1 MTLKQ
6 SKQEYVTHQ
15 PQQQLTLSVAIRD
28 DARFANFYA
37 GPNEQVVYE
46 LQKQWTMHGEPFL
59 FLWGSEGVGCSHL
72 LQAACHYAEGLGHQS
87 VYLPLDELVEYSPAV
102 LESMEQLPLVA
113 LDNIQAVAG
122 NKAWEEALF
131 HLFNRIRDRQ
141 GHLLIAANNGPK
153 KLNIEL
159 PDLVSRLTWGM
170 TYQVEPLEDD
180 DKVQALLLRAKRRGL
195 NMGDDVARFILT
207 RGPRDMQGL
216 FDLLDQLDQAS
227 LSAQRKLT
235 IPFIKAE
242 LEW

>member
-1 MTLKQ
+1 MTLQQ
-6 SKQEYVTHQ
+6 SKQAHSSA

-28 DARFANFYA
+28 DARFANYYA

-46 LQKQWTMHGEPFL
+46 LQKQWTLNGEPFL
-59 FLWGSEGVGCSHL
+59 FLWGSAGVGCSHL

>member
-1 MTLKQ
+1 M
-6 SKQEYVTHQ
+6 SEFR
-15 PQQQLTLSVAIRD
+15 QQLTLSVAVRD
-28 DARFANFYA
+28 DARFANYYA
-37 GPNEQVVYE
+37 GPNEQVVQS
-46 LQKQWTMHGEPFL
+46 LQAQWTIKGEPYIY
-59 FLWGSEGVGCSHL
+59 LWGAAGVGCSHL

-122 NKAWEEALF
+122 NAEWEEGLF

-141 GHLLIAANNGPK
+141 SHLLIAGDAAPNRLG
-153 KLNIEL
+153 IQL
-159 PDLVSRLTWGM
+159 PDLSSRLSWGM
-170 TYQVEPLEDD
+170 VYQVEPLEDD
-180 DKVQALLLRAKRRGL
+180 DKVLALLLRARRRGL
-195 NMGDDVARFILT
+195 NMSDDVARFILT

-216 FDLLDQLDQAS
+216 FDLLEQLDQAS

-242 LEW
+242 MGW

>member
-1 MTLKQ
+1 
-6 SKQEYVTHQ
+6 
-15 PQQQLTLSVAIRD
+15 
-28 DARFANFYA
+28 
-37 GPNEQVVYE
+37 
-46 LQKQWTMHGEPFL
+46 
-59 FLWGSEGVGCSHL
+59 
-72 LQAACHYAEGLGHQS
+72 
-87 VYLPLDELVEYSPAV
+87 LDELVEYSPGV

-113 LDNIQAVAG
+113 LDNIQAIAG
-122 NKAWEEALF
+122 KADWEEALF

-141 GHLLIAANNGPK
+141 GHLLIAANNSPK
-153 KLNIEL
+153 NLGINL

-170 TYQVEPLEDD
+170 VYQVEPLEDD

-216 FDLLDQLDQAS
+216 FDLLDTLDQAS

>member
-1 MTLKQ
+1 MSLQ
-6 SKQEYVTHQ
+6 Q
-15 PQQQLTLSVAIRD
+15 PPHHQQLTLSVAIRD
-28 DARFANFYA
+28 DARFANYYA
-37 GPNEQVVYE
+37 GPNEQVVHE
-46 LQKQWTMHGEPFL
+46 LQKQWTTQGEPFL
-59 FLWGSEGVGCSHL
+59 YLWGSAGVGCSHL

-87 VYLPLDELVEYSPAV
+87 VYLPLDELVEYSPGV

-113 LDNIQAVAG
+113 LDNIQAIAG
-122 NKAWEEALF
+122 KADWEEALF

-141 GHLLIAANNGPK
+141 GHLLIAANNSPK
-153 KLNIEL
+153 NLGINL

-170 TYQVEPLEDD
+170 VYQVEPLEDD

-216 FDLLDQLDQAS
+216 FDLLDTLDQAS